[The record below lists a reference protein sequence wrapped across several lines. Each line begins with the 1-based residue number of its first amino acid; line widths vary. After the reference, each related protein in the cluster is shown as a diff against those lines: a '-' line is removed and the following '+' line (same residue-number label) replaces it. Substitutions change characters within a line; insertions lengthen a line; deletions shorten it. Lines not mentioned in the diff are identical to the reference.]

1 MSDFVHL
8 HLHSQYS
15 LLDGANRLD
24 DVIKAAGEAGMPA
37 MAITDHGNMFGAI
50 EFYNK
55 AQEAGIKPIIG
66 MRGLRRPRGAASTAR
81 RRRGEQQPPGP
92 AGQERDRLPEP
103 PQAHLDRLPGATTTS
118 RASTRSCCA
127 STARG

>member
-8 HLHSQYS
+8 HLHSQFS

-37 MAITDHGNMFGAI
+37 VALTDHGNMFGAI
-50 EFYNK
+50 EVYNK
-55 AQEAGIKPIIG
+55 ARAAGIKPIIG
-66 MRGLRRPRGAASTAR
+66 MEAYVAQGSRLDRTPGRRGAATTWSSSPRTRPATATCSSSPPR
-81 RRRGEQQPPGP
+81 PSSRGS
-92 AGQERDRLPEP
+92 
-103 PQAHLDRLPGATTTS
+103 TTS
-118 RASTRSCCA
+118 RGSTRSCCA